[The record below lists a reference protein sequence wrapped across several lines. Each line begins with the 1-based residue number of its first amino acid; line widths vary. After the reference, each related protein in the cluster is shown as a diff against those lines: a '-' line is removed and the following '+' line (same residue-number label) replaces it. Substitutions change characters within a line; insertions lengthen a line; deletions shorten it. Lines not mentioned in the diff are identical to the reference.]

1 MELFILGLL
10 IFSIGLTIFVSR
22 RVASKRMRSSI
33 IATVTL
39 LALII
44 YIDLAV
50 GLFSLPWSG
59 S

>member
-10 IFSIGLTIFVSR
+10 IFSIGMTIFVSR

-39 LALII
+39 LVLII

-50 GLFSLPWSG
+50 GLFGLPWSG